1 MSPGTART
9 MMQSQRLG
17 KHGSGVHRNGL
28 LAEGRSRDI
37 GAKSG
42 VNLNGR
48 LFRSGAT
55 WRHGV
60 FAAINELRS
69 HVITEISER

>member
-28 LAEGRSRDI
+28 LAEGRSRDRRQERR
-37 GAKSG
+37 KSEWSPISI
-42 VNLNGR
+42 R
-48 LFRSGAT
+48 RQ

-69 HVITEISER
+69 HLITEISER